1 MVHLSIKRPTATAHQ
16 STSVQ
21 CATQPTT
28 RVAGFV
34 GQKKKTCLRHIPQAW
49 NDMDDTVSHPMMPI
63 IGGLSSAYI
72 LAMSTCLSGS
82 AYAAECPDF
91 TTASSGDAKGLQF
104 CDLKV
109 GDGDAPVKGSFI
121 KVHYEGRLDSDS
133 ASGTFDS
140 SYDRRRPLGFSVGIG
155 QVIRGWDFGILG
167 DGGDIP
173 AMKAGGKRKL
183 VIPAD
188 LGYGARGAG
197 GVIPPNAT
205 LYFDVEYLGRLG
217 KK

>member
-1 MVHLSIKRPTATAHQ
+1 M
-16 STSVQ
+16 
-21 CATQPTT
+21 
-28 RVAGFV
+28 
-34 GQKKKTCLRHIPQAW
+34 
-49 NDMDDTVSHPMMPI
+49 
-63 IGGLSSAYI
+63 
-72 LAMSTCLSGS
+72 
-82 AYAAECPDF
+82 
-91 TTASSGDAKGLQF
+91 
-104 CDLKV
+104 
-109 GDGDAPVKGSFI
+109 KGSFI

-133 ASGTFDS
+133 TSGTFDS